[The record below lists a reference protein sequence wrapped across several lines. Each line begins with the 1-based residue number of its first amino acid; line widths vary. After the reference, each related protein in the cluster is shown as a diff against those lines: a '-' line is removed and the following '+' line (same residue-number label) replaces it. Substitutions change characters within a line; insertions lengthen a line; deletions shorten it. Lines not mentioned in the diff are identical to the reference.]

1 MLIGN
6 IFSGFMLKLPKDIQ
20 IAPERNINIQIKTDY
35 EWGSGWTGTQQQK
48 FIDVIFPKLK
58 EAGFIIKDPKDNF
71 GCETLHSPDPDNKMD
86 IYMHPME
93 FTGYA
98 READIKK
105 IYDVFTDSPEVIY
118 NKALLYSKQV
128 YDVSDE
134 QYLEILKDNEPRIRE
149 HLESMKDA
157 RAYEYM
163 LMDAGFDFAK
173 IARIP
178 RIGDHA
184 GYSARDVDIAF
195 VQDIA
200 KQIRMELKNEKEEE
214 IDYDT

>member
-48 FIDVIFPKLK
+48 FKDIVFPKLQ
-58 EAGFIIKDPKDNF
+58 EAGFIIKEPKNSF
-71 GCETLHSPDPDNKMD
+71 GCETLHSPDPNNKMD

-118 NKALLYSKQV
+118 NKALL
-128 YDVSDE
+128 
-134 QYLEILKDNEPRIRE
+134 
-149 HLESMKDA
+149 
-157 RAYEYM
+157 
-163 LMDAGFDFAK
+163 
-173 IARIP
+173 
-178 RIGDHA
+178 
-184 GYSARDVDIAF
+184 
-195 VQDIA
+195 
-200 KQIRMELKNEKEEE
+200 
-214 IDYDT
+214 